1 MTTKK
6 INELMTTVKTYESK
20 NITIDYLD
28 TIANFARIGII
39 IHDRT
44 DTKAQELRTM
54 LMTIAPSADTYNNHE
69 HEWFYNYKNTTR
81 AKGWNIEVSIAYD
94 RRR

>member
-6 INELMTTVKTYESK
+6 INELMATVKSYASE

-39 IHDRT
+39 IHDKN
-44 DTKAQELRTM
+44 DAKAQELKAM
-54 LMTIAPSADTYNNHE
+54 LMAVAPSADTYNSNRS
-69 HEWFYNYKNTTR
+69 EWFYNFKNTTR
-81 AKGWNIEVSIAYD
+81 AKGWNIEVGIVYE
-94 RRR
+94 RKR